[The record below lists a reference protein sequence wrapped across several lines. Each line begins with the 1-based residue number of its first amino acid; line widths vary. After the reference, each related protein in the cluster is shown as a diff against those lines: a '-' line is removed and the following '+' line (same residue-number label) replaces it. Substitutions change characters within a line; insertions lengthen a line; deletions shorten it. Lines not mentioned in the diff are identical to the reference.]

1 MADTPRIDP
10 DQCIVVDRRELDAA
24 FDASARALDTL
35 SCRQGIVIGLLFAAA
50 SVGVIFLLV
59 RGPLAADA
67 LIFAFSV
74 ASVVMTI
81 LWRLWDAS
89 ATWLKLGYWEVAAF
103 AAAMKTQWERE
114 ADGGRADG

>member
-24 FDASARALDTL
+24 FDASARALDRL
-35 SCRQGIVIGLLFAAA
+35 SYRQGMVAGSLSAAVI
-50 SVGVIFLLV
+50 VGVIFLLN
-59 RGPLAADA
+59 RAFIAPGA
-67 LIFAFSV
+67 LIFAFTAAAAV
-74 ASVVMTI
+74 LTI

-89 ATWLKLGYWEVAAF
+89 GTWLKLGYWEVAGF
-103 AAAMKTQWERE
+103 AAAMKTQLESE